1 MKIRLFISKSSPY
14 VLGTIL
20 LIIATSIIFNNR
32 FFYIVSVIALIIS
45 GTYGYLLKQL
55 IQRTPQGHNIS
66 KLQKEFYS
74 YLGTGIFELFMTTGP
89 IGGVFII
96 SNSNFTT
103 NSALIY
109 KLIAFLLSAIV
120 AGLIYVYQISKTT
133 K

>member
-55 IQRTPQGHNIS
+55 IPRTPQGHNIS